1 MSPEL
6 SHYRYSL
13 DVAFPQVYT
22 TVEKLNKLPLF
33 HDKEEIKMEIRH
45 IIIPLSVIILILKTG
60 ITNYSQ
66 LAHLFSQ
73 VCM

>member
-22 TVEKLNKLPLF
+22 TVEKLNKL
-33 HDKEEIKMEIRH
+33 HDIEEIKMEIRH